1 MILIRSNYCC
11 WSIIYIYRNH
21 CVSFCWCYFSLW
33 INLRKKNFFFR
44 CSRRKFIISK
54 CMFFKLF
61 SFLSLSIC
69 LSLHQIT
76 NICPRVCVCSISE
89 GRIIIIFFSF
99 LIIEFL
105 FIHQSIFIIYELRRI
120 SSMFVIYKWLKWY
133 GVFLKT
139 RSRFY
144 VRNRS
149 NKKKSSSSI
158 STLSIYVKTWFWW
171 TKLYRFFCGKKNDIG
186 INLHTNINSFIL
198 VYMHPIY
205 ATL

>member
-89 GRIIIIFFSF
+89 GRIIIIFSHFS
-99 LIIEFL
+99 LL
-105 FIHQSIFIIYELRRI
+105 NSC
-120 SSMFVIYKWLKWY
+120 
-133 GVFLKT
+133 
-139 RSRFY
+139 
-144 VRNRS
+144 
-149 NKKKSSSSI
+149 
-158 STLSIYVKTWFWW
+158 LSINQSLLYTNYVVYHQCLLYINDWNDMVLFFWKPDPDF
-171 TKLYRFFCGKKNDIG
+171 T
-186 INLHTNINSFIL
+186 
-198 VYMHPIY
+198 
-205 ATL
+205 